1 MQQRRL
7 HALWEGQTRQ
17 PTPAASRQ
25 AAKQEVMMGEQ
36 AGPPLRHPTGGGV
49 SMLAPA
55 ALGLA
60 VCLPALLIPHCRQAA
75 LDRPETVSHLPY

>member
-1 MQQRRL
+1 M
-7 HALWEGQTRQ
+7 
-17 PTPAASRQ
+17 PAASRQ
-25 AAKQEVMMGEQ
+25 AAKQEVMTGEQ

-60 VCLPALLIPHCRQAA
+60 VCLPALLTLHCRQAA
-75 LDRPETVSHLPY
+75 LDRSETVSHTCPTEASLLTMLSESRSPL